1 MTNTAVL
8 GGFAFLTLVLM
19 FGGRK
24 RRTFAE
30 ASHKAAALIM
40 GSLGVIALIVL
51 LTGTLSHVLGFAR
64 ADNGARDV
72 VQVGER

>member
-8 GGFAFLTLVLM
+8 AGFAFLTLVLM

-40 GSLGVIALIVL
+40 GALGVIVL
-51 LTGTLSHVLGFAR
+51 VVFLTGTLSHVLGFAR
-64 ADNGARDV
+64 ADSGARAV
-72 VQVGER
+72 VQLGDR